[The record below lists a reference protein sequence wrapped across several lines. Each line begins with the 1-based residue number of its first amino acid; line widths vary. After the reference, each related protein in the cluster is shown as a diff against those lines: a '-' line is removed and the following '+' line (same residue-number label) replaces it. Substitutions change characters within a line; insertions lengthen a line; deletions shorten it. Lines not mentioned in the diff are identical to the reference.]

1 MADTFNCHLVWSGAA
16 AGPTLDA
23 NKFSRELTLSF
34 QKDDGTGAGGA
45 APGPIAMSAA
55 PAFKGDGS
63 RLNPELLLVSSL
75 SSCQALT
82 YLFLAARGGVAV
94 VAYADDAEGH
104 LGIVDGK
111 MRVSRVTLRPTVTL
125 APDADQAKAEALVE
139 KAHEQCFISSSV
151 TTRIT
156 IEPRFLRAS

>member
-1 MADTFNCHLVWSGAA
+1 MADAFTCHLVWSGAA

-23 NKFSRELTLSF
+23 NKFSRELAVSF
-34 QKDDGTGAGGA
+34 PAAGGA
-45 APGPIAMSAA
+45 AGAPAPIAMSAA

-82 YLFLAARGGVAV
+82 YLFLAARAGVAV
-94 VAYADDAEGH
+94 TAYADDAEGY
-104 LGIVDGK
+104 LGIADGK
-111 MRVSRVTLRPTVTL
+111 MRVSRVTLRPLITL
-125 APDADQAKAEALVE
+125 APDADQSKAEALVE

-156 IEPRFLRAS
+156 IEPRFQRSS